1 MNSRFMME
9 DHKVTAESNTSS
21 PLRAA
26 FLQVCFVSLA
36 GGDENQ
42 KAATAVEASHAP
54 ATKSYR
60 ASFLY
65 SKSFTVTRLPEFATC
80 LLSRL
85 PS

>member
-1 MNSRFMME
+1 MME

-42 KAATAVEASHAP
+42 KAATSAVEASHAP
-54 ATKSYR
+54 AAKSYR

-65 SKSFTVTRLPEFATC
+65 SQSFTVTRLPEFAAC
-80 LLSRL
+80 LLSLL